1 MFKGIRKYLAS
12 KIPKGVLL
20 PTDHYGFRLPRAVKT
35 KSVLPRNP
43 TVRQLRNFSR
53 EPIVRRAISL
63 VQDALAMQDYTIEV
77 IGGRGKCT
85 KQIAAIK
92 NIIESPNVIDSRQS
106 FIKRI
111 IDDALVLDAM
121 VVEVAKSTDTKH
133 PIYLYPVDGSTIRH
147 LTPYSYDEEDT
158 ARYCQQQDTG
168 MKYFTAKDIAYL
180 QREYF
185 TYQPYGLSPVM
196 VAYKYIDYYLSAV
209 EQSNS
214 KATNGTADYLID
226 LEDVSNEE
234 RERFIQYFNEEI
246 EGTGKIPII
255 NGTKIDTKQIRSG
268 MSESSYLNW
277 QDKLTTIVG
286 LAFGLPPEKLGLMI
300 ANDRS
305 TGEDQENAVI
315 QELIKPYA
323 TMYED
328 LINNYVIKTL
338 GWGDMIRFRLMYEES
353 EQQKTV
359 KSKRLVEE
367 YYRGAITENEFR
379 KAMGYEQSTSEYAN
393 LTSTE
398 KSVAINVKYGIVGG
412 FNGVGDI
419 KDTSKDKPNGDI
431 TKEK

>member
-1 MFKGIRKYLAS
+1 MFERVRKYLAS
-12 KIPKGVLL
+12 KIPSGVLL
-20 PTDHYGFRLPRAVKT
+20 PTDRYGFRLPRTVKN
-35 KSVLPRNP
+35 KSVLPKNP

-53 EPIVRRAISL
+53 EPIVRRAITI

-85 KQIAAIK
+85 RQITAVK
-92 NIIESPNVIDSRQS
+92 NIIENPNVIDSKQS

-111 IDDALVLDAM
+111 MDDALVLDAM
-121 VVEVAKSTDTKH
+121 VVEVARSTDSKH
-133 PIYLYPVDGSTIRH
+133 PVYLYPIDGSTIRH
-147 LTPYSYDEEDT
+147 LAPYAYDDPKA
-158 ARYCQQQDTG
+158 ARYCQQQNDG
-168 MKYFTAKDIAYL
+168 MKYFTADDIAYL

-255 NGTKIDTKQIRSG
+255 NGTKIETKQIRSG
-268 MSESSYLNW
+268 LSESSYLNW

-305 TGEDQENAVI
+305 TGEDQENSVM
-315 QELIKPYA
+315 QDLIKPYA
-323 TMYED
+323 AMYED
-328 LINNYVIKTL
+328 LINKYVIGAL
-338 GWGDMIRFRLMYEES
+338 GWGGLIRFKLMYEES
-353 EQQKTV
+353 EQQKTA

-379 KAMGYEQSTSEYAN
+379 KMMGYDESVSKYAN
-393 LTSTE
+393 VTSTE
-398 KSVAINVKYGIVGG
+398 KSVLINVDNGLAGG
-412 FNGVGDI
+412 FNGNGAT
-419 KDTSKDKPNGDI
+419 KDTSGAKPNGD
-431 TKEK
+431 KEKEK